1 MKGRRQAWR
10 YIALTV
16 AGLLLTLDA
25 QQVAAQARST
35 AGGPGSFIAV
45 GGGASAFRSD
55 YGQQTMAGGFLFAD
69 IQPTWRFGIE
79 LEARSLRLHNRE
91 QLTEASYLAGV
102 RATLRPEGVSPY
114 VKFLVGDGHIGLPF
128 GYGRGDYLA
137 LVPGTGLEYTLTDRI
152 ALRAIEVEYQYWP
165 QFSFGPLQ
173 PWGVSTGL
181 SFRLNSLSRYPKGAR
196 ARH

>member
-1 MKGRRQAWR
+1 MKGKGQGWR
-10 YIALTV
+10 YIALIV
-16 AGLLLTLDA
+16 SGLLLTLGTRPI
-25 QQVAAQARST
+25 AAQARST

-55 YGQQTMAGGFLFAD
+55 YGQQTLAGGFLFAD

-79 LEARSLRLHNRE
+79 LEARSLRLHNSE

-102 RATLRPEGVSPY
+102 RATWRPEGVSPY

-128 GYGRGDYLA
+128 GYGQGDYLA
-137 LVPGTGLEYTLTDRI
+137 LVPGAGLEYTLTDRI
-152 ALRAIEVEYQYWP
+152 ALRAIDVEYQYWP
-165 QFSFGPLQ
+165 KFSFGPLQ

-181 SFRLNSLSRYPKGAR
+181 SFRLNPLSRYPKGTR